1 MKYLLCLM
9 MILLS
14 HLVRADDNAHIE
26 HVIKAQWETPNK
38 PVNVEPVVIEGNYAV
53 AGWAQGAR
61 GGRAFLRRNH
71 NNWEVFMCGGD
82 DLTNPTVLQ
91 QSGLSPEEANELAR
105 KLKQAEQG
113 LSSETRKQLSIFEG
127 VVPVDLQSHHHH

>member
-9 MILLS
+9 MILIS
-14 HLVRADDNAHIE
+14 HFVRADDNAHIE
-26 HVIKAQWETPNK
+26 HVIKAQWETPDK

-61 GGRAFLRRNH
+61 GGRALLRRSH
-71 NNWEVFMCGGD
+71 HDWEVFMCGGD
-82 DLTNPTVLQ
+82 DLTKSTVLQ

-113 LSSETRKQLSIFEG
+113 LSSDTRKQLSIFEG
-127 VVPVDLQSHHHH
+127 VVPVDSQSHHHH